1 MFICSLVFCLPENM
15 YTVMKYMTSIC
26 VMLCSFIL
34 FFSFLCTTWMWF
46 WYFLVM
52 LVCVNNGLICSN
64 CNFRNCRH
72 GLLCPVFK
80 ATCIIYF
87 GGNYWL
93 DKSLFTQIPNI
104 AKSEYSMV
112 YIVMSHTVLVF
123 PTCSVKQRIFYYIAK
138 VTLLIKELKLFCNTS
153 LSLLGSILFTFIINH
168 LSYLM
173 LYQSWFTSAFM
184 PVALRA
190 GKHKAKEMKND
201 KY

>member
-1 MFICSLVFCLPENM
+1 
-15 YTVMKYMTSIC
+15 
-26 VMLCSFIL
+26 
-34 FFSFLCTTWMWF
+34 
-46 WYFLVM
+46 
-52 LVCVNNGLICSN
+52 
-64 CNFRNCRH
+64 
-72 GLLCPVFK
+72 
-80 ATCIIYF
+80 
-87 GGNYWL
+87 
-93 DKSLFTQIPNI
+93 
-104 AKSEYSMV
+104 MV